1 MNTLDVAKQAAVAA
15 GVVLSDYCSNGVT
28 MRTKSASVDL
38 VSDADVN
45 AERAVAEVILANFP

>member
-15 GVVLSDYCSNGVT
+15 GVVLSDYFSNGVT